1 MLLKY
6 TQGKI
11 VIKTFLF
18 SFPVLA
24 TLWNGIGLFWHLS
37 LLFEKIII
45 TFVALISRYI
55 TVPLIIIKV
64 SVKRPTKLQRLAT
77 IQGLYDDRS
86 GILFLY
92 DRAQKRIEEKRKILS
107 LRMKK
112 KIFVI
117 SIIYSHVSLPFL
129 LHMQINIWY
138 ILRFLI
144 TFNFENTQE

>member
-1 MLLKY
+1 M
-6 TQGKI
+6 
-11 VIKTFLF
+11 
-18 SFPVLA
+18 
-24 TLWNGIGLFWHLS
+24 
-37 LLFEKIII
+37 
-45 TFVALISRYI
+45 
-55 TVPLIIIKV
+55 
-64 SVKRPTKLQRLAT
+64 KRPTKLQRLAT

-129 LHMQINIWY
+129 LHMQINI
-138 ILRFLI
+138 
-144 TFNFENTQE
+144 

>member
-37 LLFEKIII
+37 LLFKKIII

-112 KIFVI
+112 K
-117 SIIYSHVSLPFL
+117 
-129 LHMQINIWY
+129 N
-138 ILRFLI
+138 LRHFHYLFPRFPSFLI
-144 TFNFENTQE
+144 TYANKYLIYSSFSDYI